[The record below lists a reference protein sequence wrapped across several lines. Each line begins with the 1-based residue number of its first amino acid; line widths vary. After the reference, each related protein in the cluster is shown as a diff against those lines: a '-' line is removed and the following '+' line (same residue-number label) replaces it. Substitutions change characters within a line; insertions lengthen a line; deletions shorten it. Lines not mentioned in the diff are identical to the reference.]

1 MASRALALYTYSLP
15 SFQLP
20 GPSDLR
26 RRRLFSFAFSKIKVY
41 PAVSLTSKFRRPPQ
55 AREKDYVWEQ
65 LRQEALE
72 QSEEEPYLASYFYAT
87 VLVHSSLERSLAF
100 HLANKLANPTLLSTQ
115 LFTLFWETFSEDSD
129 IQEALRSDIKAL
141 KERDPACTS
150 YVHGMLNYKGFL
162 ACEAHRIAHRLWGQG
177 RFSLALALQ
186 NRISEVFHVD
196 IHPGAQIGKG
206 VLFDHATGV
215 VIGETAVIG
224 NNVSILHHVTL
235 GGTGNC
241 CGNRHP
247 TIGNGVLIGAGA
259 ILLGSITVGDGA
271 KVGACSLVLIDVPP
285 HTTAIGVPAQILGR
299 ERKAAVTPVKEE
311 LPALSMDH
319 TSLILDYII

>member
-1 MASRALALYTYSLP
+1 MTTHTLALRDCSYL

-20 GPSDLR
+20 SSSRSRGRSLFNLTFRKPRLSASVSHASKNHSLHARQVDHIWEELR
-26 RRRLFSFAFSKIKVY
+26 R
-41 PAVSLTSKFRRPPQ
+41 
-55 AREKDYVWEQ
+55 
-65 LRQEALE
+65 EALE
-72 QSEEEPYLASYFYAT
+72 QSEHEPYLASYLYAT
-87 VLVHSSLERSLAF
+87 VLVHPSLERSLAF
-100 HLANKLANPTLLSTQ
+100 HLANKLANPTLLSSQ
-115 LFTLFWETFSEDSD
+115 LFTLFWETFLEDPY
-129 IQEALRSDIKAL
+129 IQEALRADIEAF
-141 KERDPACTS
+141 KERDPACMS

-162 ACEAHRIAHRLWGQG
+162 ACEAHRISHRLWGQG
-177 RFSLALALQ
+177 RFALAIALQ

-215 VIGETAVIG
+215 VIGETAIIG
-224 NNVSILHHVTL
+224 DNVSMLHHVTL
-235 GGTGNC
+235 GGTGNFS
-241 CGNRHP
+241 GDRHP
-247 TIGNGVLIGAGA
+247 RIGDGVLIGAGA

-285 HTTAIGVPAQILGR
+285 HTTAVGVPAKILGHDG
-299 ERKAAVTPVKEE
+299 KSVATAVKDE

>member
-1 MASRALALYTYSLP
+1 MAPRTLALQTYSSRP
-15 SFQLP
+15 FQLP
-20 GPSDLR
+20 HARDSR
-26 RRRLFSFAFSKIKVY
+26 RRWLVSFAYSKTKVF
-41 PAVSLTSKFRRPPQ
+41 PAVSHAFKHRPPQ
-55 AREKDYVWEQ
+55 AREKDHVWEQ
-65 LRQEALE
+65 LRQEALG
-72 QSEEEPYLASYFYAT
+72 QSEEEPHLASYFYAT

-100 HLANKLANPTLLSTQ
+100 HLANKLASLTLLSTQ
-115 LFTLFWETFSEDSD
+115 LFTLFWETFAEDSE
-129 IQEALRSDIKAL
+129 IQEALRSDIRAF

-177 RFSLALALQ
+177 RFALALALQ

-206 VLFDHATGV
+206 VLFDHATG
-215 VIGETAVIG
+215 
-224 NNVSILHHVTL
+224 
-235 GGTGNC
+235 
-241 CGNRHP
+241 
-247 TIGNGVLIGAGA
+247 A

-271 KVGACSLVLIDVPP
+271 KVGACSLVLINVPP

-299 ERKAAVTPVKEE
+299 EGKSAATPSKEE